1 MLFFSSFTT
10 SKSNHDKKKKSEKL
24 SKSDKKPSLIQIN
37 ISEDE
42 NNPSEELKRDNSLPR
57 PHSPSQNSKGSW
69 STGSATSALSDS
81 SKSSGESSNNSRPQ
95 QISVRKSLFFEAVS
109 NNVNRGSDSPG
120 LVIPNIV
127 IPNDDNRLSL
137 SMESIQMESQNKF
150 QLSAFL
156 RDKILCTQGNA
167 LRYADML
174 CKHGIPSLDVL
185 ERRLQRDPELL
196 LNIGFEEYDAQ
207 EIRDY
212 LETNQNTNHNRASMS
227 RLIHLDS
234 NLSAISAESGAFSSY
249 PGSPMSRLTS
259 PRVAEGVLLNAAEV
273 AKLYYD
279 ASQCSIFVAL
289 EQLKLQ
295 AADGNQLAQGFLMR
309 MHAIGQGS
317 VKKDLNKAQALAD
330 TVYPYLCELAT
341 DKTVDKTTLMYAR
354 YLIGCCISEG
364 LNTKQS
370 HADAVVWYRLSADHG
385 YAAAQAYLGTCF
397 YDGLGVEQDYTEAV
411 KWYKLSAEQ
420 GFASAQCN
428 LGLCYE
434 QGHGVLQ
441 NNIEAVRWYRLGANQ
456 GHGASRYNLGYCYEK
471 GIGVTK
477 NFEEAICLYI
487 ESAEKEYAPAQY
499 VLGNFFATGRES
511 LPQDLQKSFQY
522 YYRGAE
528 NGHPA
533 AQYKLALC
541 YEQGIGI
548 PANVDEA
555 LLWYRRSAR
564 EGHVPSK
571 IKVVLLTSAIS
582 GERSGLSSPESSTT
596 SDQFEKMLQHLSSS
610 DHICASPTDSNSS
623 ATSAITPRSYGSQRS
638 MDDEDLEMMPTPKA
652 ILELGICYEQGKGIE
667 PDYQMA
673 LQWYTVSAI
682 EGEHAEAQFRLGL
695 YHELG
700 TNGAEKDIIQAL
712 QWYRQA
718 ATNNHPIAAYKIGIC
733 YEKGHANIEKNEN
746 FAITFYKQSAELGY
760 APAQHQLGLCHFN
773 GIGGLK
779 KATKEAVHWYQL
791 AAEQGYPPAIN
802 SLGFC
807 YFHGHH
813 LNKNLKLA
821 IKLYKLAAD
830 SGYVVA
836 LNNLGHCYLQG
847 LGVQKNDVMAFR
859 LFKIAAKLGYAPAQN
874 NVGNCYF
881 DGIGVMR
888 NPQLAFGW
896 YKLAAE
902 QSHTTAQYNLGY
914 CFEKGYGCEKV
925 SLKEAIKY
933 YHLAAI
939 KGNRKAIIAIRKF
952 PKNLANYNKEAASSN
967 SNLATVSQ

>member
-1 MLFFSSFTT
+1 MMFFSSFTT
-10 SKSNHDKKKKSEKL
+10 NKTNNAKKKKSEKL
-24 SKSDKKPSLIQIN
+24 SKSDKKPSLIQID

-81 SKSSGESSNNSRPQ
+81 SKSSGESSNSSRPQ

-109 NNVNRGSDSPG
+109 NNVSRGNDSPG
-120 LVIPNIV
+120 PVIPNIV

-174 CKHGIPSLDVL
+174 CKHGIPSLEVL

-207 EIRDY
+207 EIREY

-259 PRVAEGVLLNAAEV
+259 PRVAEGVLLNATEV

-364 LNTKQS
+364 LNTKQ
-370 HADAVVWYRLSADHG
+370 
-385 YAAAQAYLGTCF
+385 T
-397 YDGLGVEQDYTEAV
+397 
-411 KWYKLSAEQ
+411 
-420 GFASAQCN
+420 
-428 LGLCYE
+428 
-434 QGHGVLQ
+434 
-441 NNIEAVRWYRLGANQ
+441 
-456 GHGASRYNLGYCYEK
+456 
-471 GIGVTK
+471 TK

-499 VLGNFFATGRES
+499 ILGNFFATGRES

-610 DHICASPTDSNSS
+610 DHICASPIDSNSS

-718 ATNNHPIAAYKIGIC
+718 ASNNHPIAAYKIGIC
-733 YEKGHANIEKNEN
+733 YEK
-746 FAITFYKQSAELGY
+746 
-760 APAQHQLGLCHFN
+760 
-773 GIGGLK
+773 
-779 KATKEAVHWYQL
+779 
-791 AAEQGYPPAIN
+791 
-802 SLGFC
+802 GFC

-874 NVGNCYF
+874 NISSGC
-881 DGIGVMR
+881 M
-888 NPQLAFGW
+888 
-896 YKLAAE
+896 
-902 QSHTTAQYNLGY
+902 QSIH
-914 CFEKGYGCEKV
+914 
-925 SLKEAIKY
+925 LK
-933 YHLAAI
+933 
-939 KGNRKAIIAIRKF
+939 
-952 PKNLANYNKEAASSN
+952 
-967 SNLATVSQ
+967 